1 MRGVRGKTLEYHWR
15 LSFPLV
21 RRNMVGMQQG
31 AFVFRHGLNQAAPP
45 GVVLLEAAAFWP
57 SCRFLGLE
65 LDTQQLASRLSYGN
79 NLVVA
84 L

>member
-1 MRGVRGKTLEYHWR
+1 MRKNMFGMLEQGTLCVSAWVE
-15 LSFPLV
+15 V
-21 RRNMVGMQQG
+21 V
-31 AFVFRHGLNQAAPP
+31 AVAPP

-65 LDTQQLASRLSYGN
+65 LDTQQLASRLSHDT